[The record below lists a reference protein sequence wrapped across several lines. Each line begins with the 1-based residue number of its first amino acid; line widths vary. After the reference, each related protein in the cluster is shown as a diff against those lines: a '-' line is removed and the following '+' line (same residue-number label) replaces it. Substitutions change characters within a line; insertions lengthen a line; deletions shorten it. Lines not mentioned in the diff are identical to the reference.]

1 MNGYGARSRVLAS
14 TRRTGLAAA
23 FAHAAEVRTVRAGH
37 AVVDNVDFNT
47 ATAPFGDECAGGA
60 TVAALTAA
68 VFTADNV
75 GHFVYSYLNRVGN
88 LL

>member
-1 MNGYGARSRVLAS
+1 ML
-14 TRRTGLAAA
+14 THTT
-23 FAHAAEVRTVRAGH
+23 EVCAVRAGE
-37 AVVDNVDFNT
+37 AVVDDIDLNT
-47 ATAPFGDECAGGA
+47 ATAPFGDDCAGGA